1 MFKNVTYRPTVYK
14 SGVNAV
20 QFGKIFWHT
29 PKFLLFYK
37 ENLMTS
43 IFQTPRLL
51 PDFAPVK
58 NTLGKNFWFSSEVKD
73 IPRNSQTDQYLTDF
87 TFSTFDLDLFSCYLQ
102 PLSYYRHVVI
112 NRSAF
117 HMFRKISVRAS

>member
-1 MFKNVTYRPTVYK
+1 MFQNFTYRPTVYK

-29 PKFLLFYK
+29 PKTLLFYK

-51 PDFAPVK
+51 PDFAPLK
-58 NTLGKNFWFSSEVKD
+58 EHIGSEFL
-73 IPRNSQTDQYLTDF
+73 I
-87 TFSTFDLDLFSCYLQ
+87 
-102 PLSYYRHVVI
+102 
-112 NRSAF
+112 
-117 HMFRKISVRAS
+117 